1 MIFKAPPQHSARSLL
16 PALQVLEEM
25 GFGRRTCLKG
35 TGILLRQLDDPQAR
49 MTLRQELVFYRNAL
63 ELTGDK
69 LIGLKLGE
77 PYLPQRYGLY
87 GYALL
92 SASSVRHALSF
103 AANFGQLTFSFFTF
117 DFSESN
123 GLASFS
129 MSDPPPIEQDLI
141 DVYLDRD
148 ISAARVAMTEL
159 LGEPFPL
166 HEVHLAHA
174 GHGRQQG
181 YRDYFGCKVC
191 FSSYPGRI
199 IFSAGILDDPL
210 PQSDPETSLHFQQ
223 QCHMLI
229 ARLSSQSHFIDDL
242 RMLILARPGHFPDID
257 SLAEKLHTSTRT
269 LRRRLKAEGSSYRRL
284 LEEIRFE
291 LAREYLGDTKLPLD
305 EISFLLGY
313 TEPGTFSHAF
323 RRWSGQPPSEYR
335 KQNTS
340 QV

>member
-1 MIFKAPPQHSARSLL
+1 MTFKAPPQHSARSLL

-35 TGILLRQLDDPQAR
+35 TGILLRQLDDPRAR
-49 MTLRQELVFYRNAL
+49 VTLRQELVFYRNAL
-63 ELTGDK
+63 DLSGDE

-92 SASSVRHALSF
+92 SASTVRHALSF

-117 DFSESN
+117 DFSESG

-129 MSDPPPIEQDLI
+129 MSNPPPIEQDLI

-159 LGEPFPL
+159 LNEPFPIK
-166 HEVHLAHA
+166 EIHLAHD
-174 GHGRQQG
+174 GHGRQQD
-181 YRDYFGCKVC
+181 YRDYFACSVR
-191 FSSYPGRI
+191 FSSYPGKV
-199 IFSAGILDDPL
+199 IFDAGILDQPL

-223 QCHMLI
+223 QCHMMI
-229 ARLSSQSHFIDDL
+229 AKLTSQSHFINDL
-242 RMLILARPGHFPDID
+242 RMLILARPGYFPDID
-257 SLAEKLHTSTRT
+257 SLAEKLNMSTRT
-269 LRRRLKAEGSSYRRL
+269 LRRRLNAEGSSYRQL

-291 LAREYLGDTKLPLD
+291 LAREYLADTKLPLD

-323 RRWSGQPPSEYR
+323 RRWSGQPPSVYR
-335 KQNTS
+335 KNHAR
-340 QV
+340 